1 MFYLVFSHGQ
11 IIQIYHCLLIGLTEY
26 TQDNRGD
33 IGAWVREASMIGLQ
47 TLTLLLATH
56 NPDALSED
64 IVLKVSVGVVQ
75 QAVEKIDR
83 TRALAGK
90 VFYNLLYK

>member
-1 MFYLVFSHGQ
+1 MFSHGQ
-11 IIQIYHCLLIGLTEY
+11 IIQIYHCFLIGLTEY

-33 IGAWVREASMIGLQ
+33 IGAWVREASMLGLQ
-47 TLTLLLATH
+47 TLTLLLTKH
-56 NPDALSED
+56 HPETLTEE
-64 IVLKVSVGVVQ
+64 IILKVSTGIVQ
-75 QAVEKIDR
+75 QSVEKIDR